1 MKIGIVG
8 LGLIGG
14 SLARAL
20 TESGKHEVYGADRNR
35 SSLLAAKMVEAI
47 KNEMTDENIGEM
59 DMIFIALY
67 PQATVEFVE
76 ANASKIKKD
85 AIVAD
90 CGGVKRPICTPCE
103 KLAEEN
109 GFIFI
114 GAHPMAGTQFS
125 GFNASRGNLFKNATM
140 IITPKENTDIRIL
153 EKLRNALNDAGFG
166 AINFTTPE
174 EHDKVIAFTSQLPHI
189 ISNAY
194 VKSHTAVK
202 QKGFSAGSYRD
213 LTRVSKLNEKMWSE
227 LFFEN
232 KDNLCAEIDFLVERL
247 SEYSAALKADDREG
261 LVALLKEGTDSKK
274 QAK

>member
-1 MKIGIVG
+1 MKIGIAG

-20 TESGKHEVYGADRNR
+20 TDSGKHEVLGLDRNR
-35 SSLLAAKMVEAI
+35 SSVLAAKMVGAVAG
-47 KNEMTDENIGEM
+47 EMTEENIGEC

-76 ANASKIKKD
+76 TYASKIKKD
-85 AIVAD
+85 AIVTD
-90 CGGVKRPICTPCE
+90 CGGVKRPICAPCE
-103 KLAEEN
+103 KVAEEN

-125 GFNASRGNLFKNATM
+125 GFNASRGNLYKNATM

-153 EKLRNALNDAGFG
+153 EKLRNVLNDAGFG

-213 LTRVSKLNEKMWSE
+213 LTRVSKLNEKMWTE

-232 KDNLCAEIDFLVERL
+232 KDNLCDEIDFLVERL
-247 SEYSAALKADDREG
+247 KEYSAALKADDRDG
-261 LVALLKEGTDSKK
+261 LAALLKEGTDSKR

>member
-1 MKIGIVG
+1 MKIGIAG

-20 TESGKHEVYGADRNR
+20 SDSGKYEVYGLDRNR
-35 SSLLAAKMVEAI
+35 SSLLASKTVGAI
-47 KNEMTDENIGEM
+47 TDELTEAKIGEM

-67 PQATVEFVE
+67 PQATVDFVE
-76 ANASKIKKD
+76 KYAEKIKKD
-85 AIVAD
+85 AIVTD
-90 CGGVKRPICTPCE
+90 CGGVKRPICSPCE
-103 KLAEEN
+103 KLADKN

-125 GFNASRGNLFKNATM
+125 GFSASRGNLFKNATM
-140 IITPKENTDIRIL
+140 IVTPEENIDIRTL
-153 EKLRNALNDAGFG
+153 EKLKNVLTDAGFG

-213 LTRVSKLNEKMWSE
+213 LTRVSKLNEEMWSE

-232 KDNLCAEIDFLVERL
+232 KDNLCDEIDFLVERL
-247 SEYSAALKADDREG
+247 SEYSKALKSDDKDG
-261 LVALLKEGTDSKK
+261 LIALLKEGTDSKK

>member
-20 TESGKHEVYGADRNR
+20 TESGKHEVFGLDRNR

-47 KNEMTDENIGEM
+47 SGELTDENIGEM

-76 ANASKIKKD
+76 ANASKIKKG

-90 CGGVKRPICTPCE
+90 CGGVKRPICAPCE
-103 KLAEEN
+103 KAAEEN
-109 GFIFI
+109 GFVFI

-125 GFNASRGNLFKNATM
+125 GFNASRGNLYKNATM

-153 EKLRNALNDAGFG
+153 EKLRNVLNDAGFG

-213 LTRVSKLNEKMWSE
+213 LTRVSKLNEKMWTE

>member
-1 MKIGIVG
+1 MKIGIAG

-20 TESGKHEVYGADRNR
+20 TDSGRHEVFGLDRNR
-35 SSLLAAKMVEAI
+35 SSVLAAKMVEAI
-47 KNEMTDENIGEM
+47 AGELNEENIGECE
-59 DMIFIALY
+59 MIFIALY

-76 ANASKIKKD
+76 KYASKIKKGT
-85 AIVAD
+85 IVTD
-90 CGGVKRPICTPCE
+90 CGGVKRPICNPCE

-109 GFIFI
+109 GFIFV
-114 GAHPMAGTQFS
+114 GGHPMAGTQFS
-125 GFNASRGNLFKNATM
+125 GFNASRGNLYKNATM
-140 IITPKENTDIRIL
+140 ILTPKDNTDIRIL
-153 EKLRNALNDAGFG
+153 EKLRNVLNDAGFG
-166 AINFTTPE
+166 AINFTSAE

-213 LTRVSKLNEKMWSE
+213 LTRVSKLNEKMWTE

-232 KDNLCAEIDFLVERL
+232 KDNLCDEIDFLVERL
-247 SEYSAALKADDREG
+247 QEYSAALKADDREG

>member
-1 MKIGIVG
+1 MKIGIAG

-20 TESGKHEVYGADRNR
+20 SDCGKHEIIGLDRNR
-35 SSLLAAKMVEAI
+35 SSLLAAKMVGAI
-47 KNEMTDENIGEM
+47 SAEMNETNIGEC

-76 ANASKIKKD
+76 TYADRIKKG
-85 AIVAD
+85 AIIAD
-90 CGGVKRPICTPCE
+90 CGGVKKSICAPCE

-109 GFIFI
+109 GFTFI

-140 IITPKENTDIRIL
+140 IVTPKENTDIRIL
-153 EKLRNALNDAGFG
+153 EKFKNVLDDAGFG
-166 AINFTTPE
+166 AINFTTPS

-194 VKSHTAVK
+194 VKSRTAVR

-213 LTRVSKLNEKMWSE
+213 MTRVSKLNESMWTE

-232 KDNLCAEIDFLVERL
+232 KDNLCAEIDFLAERL
-247 SEYSAALKADDREG
+247 SEYSAALKANDKEG
-261 LVALLKEGTDSKK
+261 LIALLKEGTDSKK

>member
-1 MKIGIVG
+1 MKIGIAG

-20 TESGKHEVYGADRNR
+20 TESGKHKVYGLDINR
-35 SSLLAAKMVEAI
+35 SSLLAAKMIEAI
-47 KNEMTDENIGEM
+47 AGELCENNIGEM
-59 DMIFIALY
+59 DMIFVALY

-76 ANASKIKKD
+76 KYADKIKKG

-90 CGGVKRPICTPCE
+90 CGGVKLPICAPCE
-103 KLAEEN
+103 KIAQEN

-125 GFNASRGNLFKNATM
+125 GFSASRGNLFKNATM
-140 IITPKENTDIRIL
+140 IITPRDNTDIRIL
-153 EKLRNALNDAGFG
+153 ESLRNVLNDAGFG
-166 AINFTTPE
+166 AINFTTPA

-213 LTRVSKLNEKMWSE
+213 LTRVSKLNEKMWTE

-232 KDNLCAEIDFLVERL
+232 KDNLCEEIDFLVERL
-247 SEYSAALKADDREG
+247 SEYSAALKADDKEG
-261 LVALLKEGTDSKK
+261 LAALLREGTDCKK
-274 QAK
+274 YAK